1 MTIVDTYKGYIKLYN
16 GHREQGNIPDAV
28 KIGNKLVL
36 LAEDELRKPD
46 LTDAYKEF
54 YRDTSAKI
62 REFLLDVSRGA
73 YSGRQAVASN
83 GADNALADK
92 DWFADEIPS
101 ETLADLIGLQELRD
115 QLLVNVLAPLSPKYS
130 SIYQKYRK
138 DVGMNLLLWGPP
150 GTGKTHTARCIAGTL
165 RCKLCVVRIKD
176 VLCSLVGEGAR
187 AIDTIF
193 EQATHHDRCVIVFD
207 EVDSIGSARGSDQAR
222 NSQEQLLSL
231 LTRLDGFS
239 SKTKPGQVRI
249 VIAATNVV
257 PTALDSALTRGGRF
271 TPYYV
276 GLPDEDARCRFV
288 SRAWGKE
295 GSSGPNIPLAPD
307 VTPEWVGSR
316 LEGYAGAD
324 IKAICSSIANLPLT
338 REIKHFAATGEE
350 ISDRITR
357 EDCETIISRYINPIS
372 DDLMLQYD
380 AYRANMEY
388 GRYLRWYEP
397 HAREARKKGDKLPLY
412 VVRWLDSLD
421 AAGKQS
427 PRFGGLSPLMDSLD
441 QVFSKGNLPCD
452 APEVAT
458 ESVGGV

>member
-150 GTGKTHTARCIAGTL
+150 RDWQNPHRPVY
-165 RCKLCVVRIKD
+165 RRYP
-176 VLCSLVGEGAR
+176 SL
-187 AIDTIF
+187 
-193 EQATHHDRCVIVFD
+193 
-207 EVDSIGSARGSDQAR
+207 
-222 NSQEQLLSL
+222 
-231 LTRLDGFS
+231 
-239 SKTKPGQVRI
+239 
-249 VIAATNVV
+249 
-257 PTALDSALTRGGRF
+257 
-271 TPYYV
+271 
-276 GLPDEDARCRFV
+276 
-288 SRAWGKE
+288 
-295 GSSGPNIPLAPD
+295 
-307 VTPEWVGSR
+307 
-316 LEGYAGAD
+316 
-324 IKAICSSIANLPLT
+324 
-338 REIKHFAATGEE
+338 
-350 ISDRITR
+350 
-357 EDCETIISRYINPIS
+357 
-372 DDLMLQYD
+372 
-380 AYRANMEY
+380 
-388 GRYLRWYEP
+388 
-397 HAREARKKGDKLPLY
+397 
-412 VVRWLDSLD
+412 
-421 AAGKQS
+421 
-427 PRFGGLSPLMDSLD
+427 
-441 QVFSKGNLPCD
+441 
-452 APEVAT
+452 
-458 ESVGGV
+458 

>member
-1 MTIVDTYKGYIKLYN
+1 MTIIDTYKGYIQLYN
-16 GHREQGNIPDAV
+16 GFREQGNIPDAV

-36 LAEDELRKPD
+36 LAEDELRKPE

-54 YRDTSAKI
+54 YRDSSAKI

-83 GADNALADK
+83 GTDDSFTDK

-101 ETLADLIGLQELRD
+101 ETLTDLIGLQELRD

-138 DVGMNLLLWGPP
+138 DAGMNLLLWGPP

-176 VLCSLVGEGAR
+176 VLCSLVGEGAK

-207 EVDSIGSARGSDQAR
+207 EIDAIGSARGSDQAR

-276 GLPDEDARCRFV
+276 GLPDEEARRKFV
-288 SRAWGKE
+288 SLAWGKE
-295 GSSGPNIPLAPD
+295 GNSNPNIPLAPD
-307 VTPEWVGSR
+307 VSPAWVSAQ
-316 LEGYAGAD
+316 LDGYAGAD
-324 IKAICSSIANLPLT
+324 IKAICANIANLPLT
-338 REIKHFAATGEE
+338 REIKHLAATGAQMN
-350 ISDRITR
+350 DRITR
-357 EDCETIISRYINPIS
+357 EDCETVISRYINPIS

-380 AYRANMEY
+380 AYRSNMEY
-388 GRYLRWYEP
+388 GQYLRWYEP
-397 HAREARKKGDKLPLY
+397 QARAAREKGNKLPPH
-412 VVRWLDSLD
+412 VTRWLKERE
-421 AAGKQS
+421 AAAKYY
-427 PRFGGLSPLMDSLD
+427 
-441 QVFSKGNLPCD
+441 
-452 APEVAT
+452 A
-458 ESVGGV
+458 GGVTT